1 MLYHKSPS
9 VLATIFDILK
19 GQFITMR
26 IARRLKAEILH
37 VRSYIPAPLPFQ
49 LKDSQVSNYFLIL
62 EAFGLMREWMVGF
75 GKEIA

>member
-37 VRSYIPAPLPFQ
+37 VRSYIPALIAFQ
-49 LKDSQVSNYFLIL
+49 QRLTGVKLLLIL

-75 GKEIA
+75 GKEIT